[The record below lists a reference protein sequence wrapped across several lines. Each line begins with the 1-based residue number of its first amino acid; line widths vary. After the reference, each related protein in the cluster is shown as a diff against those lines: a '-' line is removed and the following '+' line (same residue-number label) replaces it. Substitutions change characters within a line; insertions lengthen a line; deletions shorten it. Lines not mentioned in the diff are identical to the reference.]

1 MQIESLEKT
10 FLSFLKKYNIKEKD
24 LGEYL
29 TYLSKGKK
37 AVVLERTY
45 FDANVDLP
53 LEKKIYINNDGTIA
67 CPTKEEFDVPYINFN
82 DKDIKSINIIQKKEN
97 DKWKKYIKIKSNS
110 SLYKSN
116 TLILN
121 NEKIDFKK
129 IKKDLCDKGFYD
141 RLESYINNYIKDQKK
156 NFTKEICDLYSI
168 NNILCV
174 IMKNIKFKKED
185 VKIKKDNNKIEF
197 DYYGISGYYLES
209 TKTFK
214 LDNSLTNKLKQ
225 YKDRETVYY
234 RIIDLLKKIKLTNY
248 SISINEN
255 NLNIIFKMNGKE
267 KRIKFEF
274 SKTSYKK
281 LEKEL
286 NEIKNEIDNFFEKN
300 LKNINIDYLNF
311 AFLKYIN
318 ESDFSSK
325 EEIINNFRA
334 EQDKYNIEISYKNF
348 LSILKDKKGLMKKIK
363 KAFDFLVN
371 WNLIDATL
379 QPTMITTTPLG
390 KLFLK
395 QTENV
400 EQSSELK
407 KLMSLAKTII
417 LNPNDEIVQ
426 NEPSKAVQNE
436 PNDDYLVKYLH
447 IFDDYYLP
455 IRYFKEIT
463 NTFSHCNKNQKE
475 RVHFYLE
482 TMLSFETD
490 KINEEIIKKINE
502 SF

>member
-1 MQIESLEKT
+1 MQIESMEKT
-10 FLSFLKKYNIKEKD
+10 FLSFLKKYKIKEKD
-24 LGEYL
+24 LGEYSIKI
-29 TYLSKGKK
+29 SKTKK
-37 AVVLERTY
+37 TIFLERKS
-45 FDANVDLP
+45 FDANADLP
-53 LEKKIYINNDGTIA
+53 LEKQICIENNGTI
-67 CPTKEEFDVPYINFN
+67 TSVVQEEFDVPYINFN
-82 DKDIKSINIIQKKEN
+82 DKDIKSINIIQKREN

-286 NEIKNEIDNFFEKN
+286 NEIKNEIDDFFEKN

-318 ESDFSSK
+318 ESDFLSK
-325 EEIINNFRA
+325 EDIINNFRA

-348 LSILKDKKGLMKKIK
+348 LSILKDKKGLLKKIK
-363 KAFDFLVN
+363 KAFDFLSN
-371 WNLIDATL
+371 WNLIDVTL

-395 QTENV
+395 QTEND
-400 EQSSELK
+400 EQSSNIK
-407 KLMSLAKTII
+407 KLIFLAKTII

-436 PNDDYLVKYLH
+436 PNDDYLVKYLY

-455 IRYFKEIT
+455 IRYFKEII

-490 KINEEIIKKINE
+490 KINEEIIKRINE

>member
-1 MQIESLEKT
+1 MKFDLIGGTMQIESIDKT
-10 FLSFLKKYNIKEKD
+10 FLSFLKKYKIKEKD
-24 LGEYL
+24 LGEY
-29 TYLSKGKK
+29 YIKLSKTKK
-37 AVVLERTY
+37 TIFLERKS
-45 FDANVDLP
+45 FDANADLP
-53 LEKKIYINNDGTIA
+53 LEKQICIENNGTI
-67 CPTKEEFDVPYINFN
+67 TSVVQEEFDIPYINFN
-82 DKDIKSINIIQKKEN
+82 DKDIKSINIIQKREN

-110 SLYKSN
+110 ALYKSN
-116 TLILN
+116 ALILN
-121 NEKIDFKK
+121 NEKIDLKK
-129 IKKDLCDKGFYD
+129 IKKDLCDKSFYD
-141 RLESYINNYIKDQKK
+141 RLESYINNYVKNQNQ
-156 NFTKEICDLYSI
+156 NFTKEIYSLYS
-168 NNILCV
+168 NKNILCV
-174 IMKNIKFKKED
+174 IMENIKFKKED
-185 VKIKKDNNKIEF
+185 VKIKKDKDNNKIEF

-225 YKDRETVYY
+225 YKDREAVYY

-286 NEIKNEIDNFFEKN
+286 NEIKNEIDDFFEKN

-318 ESDFSSK
+318 ESDFLSK
-325 EEIINNFRA
+325 EDIINNFRA

-348 LSILKDKKGLMKKIK
+348 LSILKDKKGLLKKIK

-371 WNLIDATL
+371 WNLIDTTL

-407 KLMSLAKTII
+407 NLMFIAKTII
-417 LNPNDEIVQ
+417 LN
-426 NEPSKAVQNE
+426 

-463 NTFSHCNKNQKE
+463 NTLSHCNKNQKE
-475 RVHFYLE
+475 RVHFYLI
-482 TMLSFETD
+482 TMLSFESD
-490 KINEEIIKKINE
+490 KINEEIIQRING

>member
-1 MQIESLEKT
+1 MQIESIEKA
-10 FLSFLKKYNIKEKD
+10 FLSFLKKYKIKEKD
-24 LGEYL
+24 LGEYSIK
-29 TYLSKGKK
+29 LSKTKK
-37 AVVLERTY
+37 TIFLERKS
-45 FDANVDLP
+45 FDANADLP
-53 LEKKIYINNDGTIA
+53 LEKQICIENNGTI
-67 CPTKEEFDVPYINFN
+67 TSGVKEDFDVPYINFN
-82 DKDIKSINIIQKKEN
+82 DKDIKSINIIQKREN

-110 SLYKSN
+110 ALYKSN

-121 NEKIDFKK
+121 NEKIDLKK
-129 IKKDLCDKGFYD
+129 IKKDLCDKSFYD
-141 RLESYINNYIKDQKK
+141 RLESYINNYVKNQNQ
-156 NFTKEICDLYSI
+156 NFTKEIYSLYS
-168 NNILCV
+168 NKNILCV
-174 IMKNIKFKKED
+174 IMENIKFKKED
-185 VKIKKDNNKIEF
+185 VKIKKDKDNNKIEF

-214 LDNSLTNKLKQ
+214 IDNNLTNKLKQ

-255 NLNIIFKMNGKE
+255 NLNIIFKMDGKE

-286 NEIKNEIDNFFEKN
+286 NEIKNEIDDFFEKN

-318 ESDFSSK
+318 ESDFFSK
-325 EEIINNFRA
+325 DEIINNFRA
-334 EQDKYNIEISYKNF
+334 EQDQYNIEISYKNF

-379 QPTMITTTPLG
+379 QPTMITTTQLG

-395 QTENV
+395 QTEND
-400 EQSSELK
+400 EQSSNIK
-407 KLMSLAKTII
+407 KLMFLAKTII
-417 LNPNDEIVQ
+417 LN
-426 NEPSKAVQNE
+426 

-475 RVHFYLE
+475 KVHLYLE

>member
-1 MQIESLEKT
+1 MKFDLIGGTMQIESIDKT
-10 FLSFLKKYNIKEKD
+10 FLSFLKKYKIKEKD
-24 LGEYL
+24 LGEY
-29 TYLSKGKK
+29 YIKLSKTKK
-37 AVVLERTY
+37 TIFLERKS
-45 FDANVDLP
+45 FDANADLP
-53 LEKKIYINNDGTIA
+53 LEKQICIENNGTI
-67 CPTKEEFDVPYINFN
+67 TSVVQEEFDIPYINFN
-82 DKDIKSINIIQKKEN
+82 DKDIKSINIIQKREN

-110 SLYKSN
+110 ALYKSN

-121 NEKIDFKK
+121 NEKIDLKK
-129 IKKDLCDKGFYD
+129 IKKDLCDKSFYD
-141 RLESYINNYIKDQKK
+141 RLESYINNYVKNQNQ
-156 NFTKEICDLYSI
+156 NFTKEIYSLYS
-168 NNILCV
+168 NKNILCV
-174 IMKNIKFKKED
+174 IMENIKFKKED
-185 VKIKKDNNKIEF
+185 VKIKKDKDNNKIEF

-214 LDNSLTNKLKQ
+214 IDNSLTNKLKQ

-286 NEIKNEIDNFFEKN
+286 NEIKNEIDDFFEKN

-318 ESDFSSK
+318 ESDFLSK
-325 EEIINNFRA
+325 EDIINNFRA

-348 LSILKDKKGLMKKIK
+348 LSILKDKKNLHRKIK
-363 KAFDFLVN
+363 KTFDFLLT
-371 WNLIDATL
+371 WNLIDITL

-395 QTENV
+395 QQQND
-400 EQSSELK
+400 EQSSNVK
-407 KLMSLAKTII
+407 KLMFLAKTII
-417 LNPNDEIVQ
+417 LN
-426 NEPSKAVQNE
+426 

-463 NTFSHCNKNQKE
+463 NTLAHCNKNQKE
-475 RVHFYLE
+475 RV
-482 TMLSFETD
+482 
-490 KINEEIIKKINE
+490 KQ
-502 SF
+502 

>member
-1 MQIESLEKT
+1 MQIESIEKT
-10 FLSFLKKYNIKEKD
+10 FLSFLKKYKIKEKD
-24 LGEYL
+24 LGEYSIK
-29 TYLSKGKK
+29 LSKTKK
-37 AVVLERTY
+37 TIFLERKS
-45 FDANVDLP
+45 FDANADLP
-53 LEKKIYINNDGTIA
+53 LEKQICIENNGTI
-67 CPTKEEFDVPYINFN
+67 TSVVQEEFDIPYINFN
-82 DKDIKSINIIQKKEN
+82 DKDIKSINVIQKREN

-121 NEKIDFKK
+121 DEKIDFKK

-141 RLESYINNYIKDQKK
+141 RLEAYINNYIKNQNT
-156 NFTKEICDLYSI
+156 NFTKEIYNLYS
-168 NNILCV
+168 NKNILCL
-174 IMKNIKFKKED
+174 IMENIKFKKED
-185 VKIKKDNNKIEF
+185 VKIKKDKDNNKIEF

-214 LDNSLTNKLKQ
+214 IDNNLTNKLKQ

-255 NLNIIFKMNGKE
+255 NLNIIFKMDGKE

-286 NEIKNEIDNFFEKN
+286 NEIKNEIDDFFEKN

-318 ESDFSSK
+318 ESDFLSK
-325 EEIINNFRA
+325 EDIINNFRA

-390 KLFLK
+390 KLLLK
-395 QTENV
+395 QQQND
-400 EQSSELK
+400 EQGFNLK
-407 KLMSLAKTII
+407 NLMFIAKTII
-417 LNPNDEIVQ
+417 LN
-426 NEPSKAVQNE
+426 

-463 NTFSHCNKNQKE
+463 NTLSHCNKNQKE

>member
-1 MQIESLEKT
+1 MKFDLIGGTMQIESIDKT
-10 FLSFLKKYNIKEKD
+10 FLSFLKKYKIKEKD
-24 LGEYL
+24 LGEY
-29 TYLSKGKK
+29 YIKLSKTKK
-37 AVVLERTY
+37 TIFLERKS
-45 FDANVDLP
+45 FDANADLP
-53 LEKKIYINNDGTIA
+53 LEKQICIENNGTI
-67 CPTKEEFDVPYINFN
+67 TSVVQEEFDIPYINFN
-82 DKDIKSINIIQKKEN
+82 DKDIKSINIIQKREN

-110 SLYKSN
+110 ALYKSN

-121 NEKIDFKK
+121 NEKIDLKK
-129 IKKDLCDKGFYD
+129 IKKDLCDKSFYD
-141 RLESYINNYIKDQKK
+141 RLESYINNYVKNQNQ
-156 NFTKEICDLYSI
+156 NFTKEIYSLYS
-168 NNILCV
+168 NKNILCV
-174 IMKNIKFKKED
+174 IMENIKFKKED
-185 VKIKKDNNKIEF
+185 VKIKKDKDNNKIEF

-214 LDNSLTNKLKQ
+214 IDNNLTNKLKQ

-255 NLNIIFKMNGKE
+255 NLNIIFKMDGKE

-286 NEIKNEIDNFFEKN
+286 NEIKNEIDDFFEKN

-318 ESDFSSK
+318 ESDFLSK
-325 EEIINNFRA
+325 EDIINNFRA

-379 QPTMITTTPLG
+379 QPTMIITTPLG

-395 QTENV
+395 QQQND
-400 EQSSELK
+400 EQGFNLK
-407 KLMSLAKTII
+407 NLMFIAKTII
-417 LNPNDEIVQ
+417 LN
-426 NEPSKAVQNE
+426 

-463 NTFSHCNKNQKE
+463 NTLLHCNKNQKE

>member
-1 MQIESLEKT
+1 MKFDLIGGTVQIESIDKT
-10 FLSFLKKYNIKEKD
+10 FLSFLKKYKIKEKD
-24 LGEYL
+24 LGEY
-29 TYLSKGKK
+29 YIKLSKTKK
-37 AVVLERTY
+37 TIFLERKS
-45 FDANVDLP
+45 FDANADLP
-53 LEKKIYINNDGTIA
+53 LEKQICIENNGTI
-67 CPTKEEFDVPYINFN
+67 TSVVQEEFDIPYINFN
-82 DKDIKSINIIQKKEN
+82 DKDIKSINIIQKREN

-110 SLYKSN
+110 ALYKSN

-121 NEKIDFKK
+121 NEKIDLKK
-129 IKKDLCDKGFYD
+129 IKKDLCDKSFYD
-141 RLESYINNYIKDQKK
+141 RLESYINNYVKNQNQ
-156 NFTKEICDLYSI
+156 NFTKEIYSLYS
-168 NNILCV
+168 NKNILCV
-174 IMKNIKFKKED
+174 IMENIKFKKED
-185 VKIKKDNNKIEF
+185 VKIKKDKDNNKIEF

-214 LDNSLTNKLKQ
+214 IDNNLTNKLKQ

-255 NLNIIFKMNGKE
+255 NLNIIFKMDGKE

-286 NEIKNEIDNFFEKN
+286 NEIKNEIDDFFEKN

-318 ESDFSSK
+318 ESDFLSK
-325 EEIINNFRA
+325 EDIINNFRA

-395 QTENV
+395 QQQND
-400 EQSSELK
+400 EQGFNLK
-407 KLMSLAKTII
+407 NLMFIAKTII
-417 LNPNDEIVQ
+417 LN
-426 NEPSKAVQNE
+426 

-463 NTFSHCNKNQKE
+463 NTLLHCNKNQKE

-490 KINEEIIKKINE
+490 KINEEIIKRINE

>member
-1 MQIESLEKT
+1 MQIESIDKT
-10 FLSFLKKYNIKEKD
+10 FLSFLKIYNLKEKD
-24 LGEYL
+24 LGEYSIS
-29 TYLSKGKK
+29 LSKTKK
-37 AVVLERTY
+37 VVLLERKS
-45 FDANVDLP
+45 FVANVNLP
-53 LEKKIYINNDGTIA
+53 LEKKICIDNDGVMT
-67 CPTKEEFDVPYINFN
+67 CPVKEEFNIPYVNFKDN
-82 DKDIKSINIIQKKEN
+82 DIKNISIIQKKEN
-97 DKWKKYIKIKSNS
+97 NKWKKYIKTESIL
-110 SLYKSN
+110 SLYRYN
-116 TLILN
+116 TLPLN
-121 NEKIDFKK
+121 EETINLKEIKENLIDKY
-129 IKKDLCDKGFYD
+129 FYD
-141 RLESYINNYIKDQKK
+141 RLESYIKNYIKNKK
-156 NFTKEICDLYSI
+156 NYFTKKICDLYTTK
-168 NNILCV
+168 NILYV
-174 IMKNIKFKKED
+174 ISNDIKFKKED
-185 VKIKKDNNKIEF
+185 VKVKKDKNNNKIEF
-197 DYYGISGYYLES
+197 DYYGVSGYYLTN

-214 LDNSLTNKLKQ
+214 IDDSLADKIKR

-248 SISINEN
+248 SILINEN
-255 NLNIIFKMNGKE
+255 NLNIIFKMDGKE

-286 NEIKNEIDNFFEKN
+286 NEINNEIDDFFEKN

-318 ESDFSSK
+318 ESDFLSK
-325 EEIINNFRA
+325 EDIINNFRA

-371 WNLIDATL
+371 WNLIDTTL
-379 QPTMITTTPLG
+379 QPTMINTTPLG

-400 EQSSELK
+400 EQSFNLK
-407 KLMSLAKTII
+407 NLMFIAKTII
-417 LNPNDEIVQ
+417 LN
-426 NEPSKAVQNE
+426 

-463 NTFSHCNKNQKE
+463 NTLSHCNKNQKE

-490 KINEEIIKKINE
+490 KINEEIIKRINE

>member
-1 MQIESLEKT
+1 MQIESMEKT
-10 FLSFLKKYNIKEKD
+10 FLSFLKKYKIKEKD
-24 LGEYL
+24 LGEYSIK
-29 TYLSKGKK
+29 LSKTKK
-37 AVVLERTY
+37 TIFLERKS
-45 FDANVDLP
+45 FDANADLP
-53 LEKKIYINNDGTIA
+53 LEKQICIENNGTI
-67 CPTKEEFDVPYINFN
+67 TSVVQEEFDIPYINFN
-82 DKDIKSINIIQKKEN
+82 DKDIKSINIIQKREN

-116 TLILN
+116 ILILN
-121 NEKIDFKK
+121 NEKIDLKK
-129 IKKDLCDKGFYD
+129 IKKDLCDKSFYD

-174 IMKNIKFKKED
+174 IIKNIKFKKED
-185 VKIKKDNNKIEF
+185 VKIKKDKDNNKIEF

-214 LDNSLTNKLKQ
+214 IDNSLTNKLKQ
-225 YKDRETVYY
+225 YKDREAVYY
-234 RIIDLLKKIKLTNY
+234 RIINLLKKIKLTNY
-248 SISINEN
+248 SILINEN
-255 NLNIIFKMNGKE
+255 NLNIIFKMDGKE

-286 NEIKNEIDNFFEKN
+286 NEIKNEIDDFFEKN

-318 ESDFSSK
+318 ESDFFSK
-325 EEIINNFRA
+325 DEIINDFRA

-395 QTENV
+395 QTEND
-400 EQSSELK
+400 EQSSNIK
-407 KLMSLAKTII
+407 KLMFLAKTII
-417 LNPNDEIVQ
+417 LN
-426 NEPSKAVQNE
+426 

-475 RVHFYLE
+475 KVHLYLE

-490 KINEEIIKKINE
+490 KINEEIIKRINE

>member
-1 MQIESLEKT
+1 
-10 FLSFLKKYNIKEKD
+10 
-24 LGEYL
+24 
-29 TYLSKGKK
+29 
-37 AVVLERTY
+37 
-45 FDANVDLP
+45 
-53 LEKKIYINNDGTIA
+53 
-67 CPTKEEFDVPYINFN
+67 
-82 DKDIKSINIIQKKEN
+82 
-97 DKWKKYIKIKSNS
+97 
-110 SLYKSN
+110 
-116 TLILN
+116 
-121 NEKIDFKK
+121 
-129 IKKDLCDKGFYD
+129 
-141 RLESYINNYIKDQKK
+141 
-156 NFTKEICDLYSI
+156 
-168 NNILCV
+168 
-174 IMKNIKFKKED
+174 
-185 VKIKKDNNKIEF
+185 
-197 DYYGISGYYLES
+197 
-209 TKTFK
+209 
-214 LDNSLTNKLKQ
+214 
-225 YKDRETVYY
+225 
-234 RIIDLLKKIKLTNY
+234 
-248 SISINEN
+248 
-255 NLNIIFKMNGKE
+255 MNGKE

-286 NEIKNEIDNFFEKN
+286 NEIKNEIDDFFEKN

-318 ESDFSSK
+318 ESDLFSK
-325 EEIINNFRA
+325 EDIINNFRA

-348 LSILKDKKGLMKKIK
+348 LSILKDKKGLLKKIK

-379 QPTMITTTPLG
+379 QPTVITTTPLG

-395 QTENV
+395 QQQND
-400 EQSSELK
+400 EQGFNLK
-407 KLMSLAKTII
+407 NLMFIAKTII
-417 LNPNDEIVQ
+417 LN
-426 NEPSKAVQNE
+426 

-463 NTFSHCNKNQKE
+463 NTLSHCNKNQKE

>member
-10 FLSFLKKYNIKEKD
+10 FLSFLKKYKIKEKD
-24 LGEYL
+24 LGEYSIK
-29 TYLSKGKK
+29 LSKTKK
-37 AVVLERTY
+37 TIFLERKS
-45 FDANVDLP
+45 FDANADLP
-53 LEKKIYINNDGTIA
+53 LEKQICIENNGTI
-67 CPTKEEFDVPYINFN
+67 TSVVQEEFDIPYINFN
-82 DKDIKSINIIQKKEN
+82 DKDIKSINIIQKREN

-116 TLILN
+116 ILILN
-121 NEKIDFKK
+121 NEKIDLKK
-129 IKKDLCDKGFYD
+129 IKKDLCDKSFYD

-174 IMKNIKFKKED
+174 IIKNIKFKKED
-185 VKIKKDNNKIEF
+185 VKIKKDKDNNKIEF

-214 LDNSLTNKLKQ
+214 IDNSLTNKLKQ
-225 YKDRETVYY
+225 YKDREAVYY

-248 SISINEN
+248 SILINEN
-255 NLNIIFKMNGKE
+255 NLNIIFKMDGKE

-286 NEIKNEIDNFFEKN
+286 NEIKNEIDDFFEKN

-311 AFLKYIN
+311 VFLKYIN
-318 ESDFSSK
+318 ESDFFSK
-325 EEIINNFRA
+325 DEIINNFRA

-395 QTENV
+395 QTEND
-400 EQSSELK
+400 EQSSNIK
-407 KLMSLAKTII
+407 KLMFLAKTII
-417 LNPNDEIVQ
+417 LN
-426 NEPSKAVQNE
+426 

-475 RVHFYLE
+475 KVHLYLE

-490 KINEEIIKKINE
+490 KINEEIIKRINE

>member
-1 MQIESLEKT
+1 MQIESMEKT
-10 FLSFLKKYNIKEKD
+10 FLSFLKKYKIKEKD
-24 LGEYL
+24 LGEYSIKI
-29 TYLSKGKK
+29 SKTKK
-37 AVVLERTY
+37 TIFLERKS
-45 FDANVDLP
+45 FDANADLP
-53 LEKKIYINNDGTIA
+53 LEKQICIENNGTI
-67 CPTKEEFDVPYINFN
+67 TSVVQEEFDIPYINFN
-82 DKDIKSINIIQKKEN
+82 DKDIKSINIIQKREN

-121 NEKIDFKK
+121 NEKIDLKK
-129 IKKDLCDKGFYD
+129 IKKDLCDKSFYD
-141 RLESYINNYIKDQKK
+141 RLEAYINNYIKDQKK

-185 VKIKKDNNKIEF
+185 VKIKKDKDNNKIEF

-286 NEIKNEIDNFFEKN
+286 NEIKNEIDDFFEKN

-318 ESDFSSK
+318 ESDFLSK
-325 EEIINNFRA
+325 EDIINNFRA

-379 QPTMITTTPLG
+379 QPTVITTTPLG

-395 QTENV
+395 QQQND
-400 EQSSELK
+400 EQGFNLK
-407 KLMSLAKTII
+407 NLMFIAKTII
-417 LNPNDEIVQ
+417 LN
-426 NEPSKAVQNE
+426 

-463 NTFSHCNKNQKE
+463 NTLSHCNKNQKE

-482 TMLSFETD
+482 TILSFETD

>member
-1 MQIESLEKT
+1 MQIESMEKT
-10 FLSFLKKYNIKEKD
+10 FLSFLKKYKIKEKD
-24 LGEYL
+24 LGEYSIKI
-29 TYLSKGKK
+29 SKTKK
-37 AVVLERTY
+37 TIFLERKS
-45 FDANVDLP
+45 FDANADLP
-53 LEKKIYINNDGTIA
+53 LEKQICIENNGTI
-67 CPTKEEFDVPYINFN
+67 TSVVQEEFDIPYINFN
-82 DKDIKSINIIQKKEN
+82 DKNIKSINIIQKREN

-121 NEKIDFKK
+121 NEKIDLKK
-129 IKKDLCDKGFYD
+129 IKKDLCDKSFYD

-174 IMKNIKFKKED
+174 IIKNIKFKKED
-185 VKIKKDNNKIEF
+185 VKIKKDKDNNKIEF

-286 NEIKNEIDNFFEKN
+286 NEIKNEIDDFFEKN

-325 EEIINNFRA
+325 EEIINNFKA

-348 LSILKDKKGLMKKIK
+348 LSILKDKKGLLKKIK

-379 QPTMITTTPLG
+379 QPTMITITPLG

-395 QTENV
+395 QTEND
-400 EQSSELK
+400 EQGFNLK
-407 KLMSLAKTII
+407 NLMFIAKTII
-417 LNPNDEIVQ
+417 LN
-426 NEPSKAVQNE
+426 

-475 RVHFYLE
+475 RIHFYLE

>member
-10 FLSFLKKYNIKEKD
+10 FLSFLKIYNLKEKD
-24 LGEYL
+24 LGEYSIS
-29 TYLSKGKK
+29 LSKTKK
-37 AVVLERTY
+37 VVLLERKS
-45 FDANVDLP
+45 FVANVNLP
-53 LEKKIYINNDGTIA
+53 LENKICIDNDGVMT
-67 CPTKEEFDVPYINFN
+67 CPVKEEFNIPYVNFKDN
-82 DKDIKSINIIQKKEN
+82 DIKNISIIQKKEN
-97 DKWKKYIKIKSNS
+97 NKWKKYIKTESIL
-110 SLYKSN
+110 SLYRYN
-116 TLILN
+116 TLPLDKETINLKEIKEN
-121 NEKIDFKK
+121 LIDKY
-129 IKKDLCDKGFYD
+129 FYD
-141 RLESYINNYIKDQKK
+141 RLESYIKNYIKNKK
-156 NFTKEICDLYSI
+156 NYFTKKICDLYT
-168 NNILCV
+168 NKNILYV
-174 IMKNIKFKKED
+174 ISNDIKFKKED
-185 VKIKKDNNKIEF
+185 VKVKKDKNNNKIEF
-197 DYYGISGYYLES
+197 DYYGVSGYYLTN

-214 LDNSLTNKLKQ
+214 IDDSLADKIKR
-225 YKDRETVYY
+225 YKERETVYY

-255 NLNIIFKMNGKE
+255 NLNIIFKVNGKE

-318 ESDFSSK
+318 ESDLFSK
-325 EEIINNFRA
+325 EDIINNFRT

-348 LSILKDKKGLMKKIK
+348 LSILKDKKGLLKKIK

-379 QPTMITTTPLG
+379 QPTVITTTPLG

-407 KLMSLAKTII
+407 NLMFIAKTII
-417 LNPNDEIVQ
+417 LNPNDEI
-426 NEPSKAVQNE
+426 VQNE

-463 NTFSHCNKNQKE
+463 NTLSHCNKNQKE

>member
-1 MQIESLEKT
+1 MQIESIEKT
-10 FLSFLKKYNIKEKD
+10 FLSFLKKYKIKEKD
-24 LGEYL
+24 LGEYSIK
-29 TYLSKGKK
+29 LSKTKK
-37 AVVLERTY
+37 TIFLERKS
-45 FDANVDLP
+45 FDANADLP
-53 LEKKIYINNDGTIA
+53 LEKQICIENNGTI
-67 CPTKEEFDVPYINFN
+67 TSVVQEEFDIPYINFN
-82 DKDIKSINIIQKKEN
+82 DKDIKSINVIQKREN

-121 NEKIDFKK
+121 SEKIDLKK
-129 IKKDLCDKGFYD
+129 IKKDLCDKSFYD
-141 RLESYINNYIKDQKK
+141 RLEAYINNYIKDQKK

-185 VKIKKDNNKIEF
+185 VKIKKDKDNNKIEF

-214 LDNSLTNKLKQ
+214 IDNSLTNKLKQ

-248 SISINEN
+248 SIAINEN

-286 NEIKNEIDNFFEKN
+286 NEIKNEIDDFFEKK

-318 ESDFSSK
+318 ESDFPSK
-325 EEIINNFRA
+325 EDIINNFRA

-348 LSILKDKKGLMKKIK
+348 LSILKDKKGLLKKIK

-379 QPTMITTTPLG
+379 QPTMIITTPLG

-395 QTENV
+395 QQQND
-400 EQSSELK
+400 EQGFNLK
-407 KLMSLAKTII
+407 NLMFIAKTII
-417 LNPNDEIVQ
+417 LN
-426 NEPSKAVQNE
+426 

-463 NTFSHCNKNQKE
+463 NTLSHCNKNQKE

>member
-1 MQIESLEKT
+1 MQIESIEKA
-10 FLSFLKKYNIKEKD
+10 FLSFLKKYKIKEKD
-24 LGEYL
+24 LGEYSIK
-29 TYLSKGKK
+29 LSKTKK
-37 AVVLERTY
+37 TIFLERKS
-45 FDANVDLP
+45 FDANADLP
-53 LEKKIYINNDGTIA
+53 LEKQICIENNGTI
-67 CPTKEEFDVPYINFN
+67 TSVVQEEFDIPYINFN
-82 DKDIKSINIIQKKEN
+82 DKDIKSINIIQKREN

-116 TLILN
+116 ILILN
-121 NEKIDFKK
+121 NEKIDLKK
-129 IKKDLCDKGFYD
+129 IKKDLCDKSFYD

-174 IMKNIKFKKED
+174 IIKNIKFKKED
-185 VKIKKDNNKIEF
+185 VKIKKDKDNNKIEF

-214 LDNSLTNKLKQ
+214 IDNSLTNKLKQ
-225 YKDRETVYY
+225 YKDREAVYY

-248 SISINEN
+248 SILINEN
-255 NLNIIFKMNGKE
+255 NLNIIFKMDGKE

-286 NEIKNEIDNFFEKN
+286 NEIKNEIDDFFEKN

-318 ESDFSSK
+318 ESDFFSK
-325 EEIINNFRA
+325 DEIINNFRA

-395 QTENV
+395 QTEND
-400 EQSSELK
+400 EQSSNIK
-407 KLMSLAKTII
+407 KLMFLAKTII
-417 LNPNDEIVQ
+417 LN
-426 NEPSKAVQNE
+426 

-475 RVHFYLE
+475 KVHLYLE

-490 KINEEIIKKINE
+490 KINEEIIKRINE

>member
-1 MQIESLEKT
+1 MQIESIEKT
-10 FLSFLKKYNIKEKD
+10 FLSFLKKYKIKEKD
-24 LGEYL
+24 LGEYSIK
-29 TYLSKGKK
+29 LSKTKK
-37 AVVLERTY
+37 TIFLERKS
-45 FDANVDLP
+45 FDANADLP
-53 LEKKIYINNDGTIA
+53 LEKQICIENNGTI
-67 CPTKEEFDVPYINFN
+67 TSVVQEEFDIPYINFN
-82 DKDIKSINIIQKKEN
+82 DKDIKSINVIQKREN

-121 NEKIDFKK
+121 DEKIDFKK

-141 RLESYINNYIKDQKK
+141 RLESYINNYIKNQNK
-156 NFTKEICDLYSI
+156 NFTKEIYSLYS
-168 NNILCV
+168 NKNILCV
-174 IMKNIKFKKED
+174 IMENIKFKKED
-185 VKIKKDNNKIEF
+185 VKIKKDKDNNKIEF

-214 LDNSLTNKLKQ
+214 IDNSLTNKLKQ

-255 NLNIIFKMNGKE
+255 NLNIIFKMDGKE

-286 NEIKNEIDNFFEKN
+286 NEIKNEIDDFFEKN

-318 ESDFSSK
+318 ESDFLSK
-325 EEIINNFRA
+325 EDIINNFRA

-348 LSILKDKKGLMKKIK
+348 LSILKDKKGLLKKIK
-363 KAFDFLVN
+363 KAFDFLSN
-371 WNLIDATL
+371 WNLIDVTL

-395 QTENV
+395 QQQND
-400 EQSSELK
+400 EQSFNLK
-407 KLMSLAKTII
+407 NLMFIAKTII
-417 LNPNDEIVQ
+417 LN
-426 NEPSKAVQNE
+426 

-463 NTFSHCNKNQKE
+463 NTLAHCNKNQKE

>member
-1 MQIESLEKT
+1 MQIESMEKT
-10 FLSFLKKYNIKEKD
+10 FLSFLKKYKIKEKD
-24 LGEYL
+24 LGEYSIKI
-29 TYLSKGKK
+29 SKTKK
-37 AVVLERTY
+37 TIFLERKS
-45 FDANVDLP
+45 FDANADLP
-53 LEKKIYINNDGTIA
+53 LEKQICIENNGTI
-67 CPTKEEFDVPYINFN
+67 TSVVQEEFDIPYINFY
-82 DKDIKSINIIQKKEN
+82 DKNIKNINVIQKREN

-121 NEKIDFKK
+121 SEKIDLKK
-129 IKKDLCDKGFYD
+129 IKKDLCDKSFYD
-141 RLESYINNYIKDQKK
+141 RLEAYINNYIKDQKK

-185 VKIKKDNNKIEF
+185 VKIKKDKDNNKIEF

-286 NEIKNEIDNFFEKN
+286 NEIKNEIDDFFEKN

-318 ESDFSSK
+318 ESDFFSK
-325 EEIINNFRA
+325 EDIINNFRA

-348 LSILKDKKGLMKKIK
+348 LSILKDKKGLLKKIK
-363 KAFDFLVN
+363 KAFDFLIN

-395 QTENV
+395 QTEND
-400 EQSSELK
+400 EQSSNIK
-407 KLMSLAKTII
+407 KLMFLAKTII
-417 LNPNDEIVQ
+417 LN
-426 NEPSKAVQNE
+426 

-447 IFDDYYLP
+447 IFDDHYLP

-475 RVHFYLE
+475 MIHFYLE
-482 TMLSFETD
+482 TMLSFKSD
-490 KINEEIIKKINE
+490 KINEEIIKRINE

>member
-1 MQIESLEKT
+1 MQIESMEKT
-10 FLSFLKKYNIKEKD
+10 FLSFLKKYKIKEKD
-24 LGEYL
+24 LGEYSIKI
-29 TYLSKGKK
+29 SKTKK
-37 AVVLERTY
+37 TIFLERKS
-45 FDANVDLP
+45 FDANADLP
-53 LEKKIYINNDGTIA
+53 LEKQICIENNGTI
-67 CPTKEEFDVPYINFN
+67 TSVVQEEFDIPYTNFN
-82 DKDIKSINIIQKKEN
+82 DKDIKSINIIQKREN

-116 TLILN
+116 ILILN
-121 NEKIDFKK
+121 NEKIDLKK
-129 IKKDLCDKGFYD
+129 IKKDLCDKSFYD

-174 IMKNIKFKKED
+174 IIKNIKFKKED
-185 VKIKKDNNKIEF
+185 VKIKKDKDNNKIEF

-248 SISINEN
+248 SILINEN
-255 NLNIIFKMNGKE
+255 NLNIIFKMDGKE

-286 NEIKNEIDNFFEKN
+286 NEIKNEIDDFFEKN

-318 ESDFSSK
+318 ESDFLSK
-325 EEIINNFRA
+325 EDIINNFRA

-371 WNLIDATL
+371 WNLIDVTL

-395 QTENV
+395 QQQND
-400 EQSSELK
+400 EQGFNLK
-407 KLMSLAKTII
+407 NLMFIAKTII
-417 LNPNDEIVQ
+417 LN
-426 NEPSKAVQNE
+426 

-463 NTFSHCNKNQKE
+463 NTLSHCNKNQKE

>member
-1 MQIESLEKT
+1 MQIESMEKT
-10 FLSFLKKYNIKEKD
+10 FLSFLKKYKIKEKD
-24 LGEYL
+24 LGEYSIK
-29 TYLSKGKK
+29 LSKTKK
-37 AVVLERTY
+37 TIFLERKS
-45 FDANVDLP
+45 FDANADLP
-53 LEKKIYINNDGTIA
+53 LEKQICIENNGTI
-67 CPTKEEFDVPYINFN
+67 TSVVQEEFDIPYINFY
-82 DKDIKSINIIQKKEN
+82 DKDIKSINVIQKREN

-121 NEKIDFKK
+121 SEKIDLKK

-286 NEIKNEIDNFFEKN
+286 NKIKDEIDDFFEKN

-318 ESDFSSK
+318 ESDFFSK
-325 EEIINNFRA
+325 EDIINNFRA

-348 LSILKDKKGLMKKIK
+348 LSILKDKKGLLKKIK

-395 QTENV
+395 QQQNV
-400 EQSSELK
+400 EQSSNFK
-407 KLMSLAKTII
+407 NLMFIAKTII
-417 LNPNDEIVQ
+417 LNPNDEI
-426 NEPSKAVQNE
+426 VQNE

-463 NTFSHCNKNQKE
+463 NTLSHCNKNQKE
-475 RVHFYLE
+475 RVHFYLI
-482 TMLSFETD
+482 TMLSFESD
-490 KINEEIIKKINE
+490 KINEEIIQRING

>member
-1 MQIESLEKT
+1 MQIESIEKT
-10 FLSFLKKYNIKEKD
+10 FLSFLKKYKIKEKD
-24 LGEYL
+24 LGEYSIK
-29 TYLSKGKK
+29 LSKTKK
-37 AVVLERTY
+37 TIFLERKS
-45 FDANVDLP
+45 FDANADLP
-53 LEKKIYINNDGTIA
+53 LEKQICIENNGTI
-67 CPTKEEFDVPYINFN
+67 TSVVQEEFDIPYINFN
-82 DKDIKSINIIQKKEN
+82 DKDIKSINIIQKREN

-121 NEKIDFKK
+121 NEKIDLKK
-129 IKKDLCDKGFYD
+129 IKKDLCDKSFYD
-141 RLESYINNYIKDQKK
+141 RLEAYINNYIKDQKK

-185 VKIKKDNNKIEF
+185 VKIKKDKDNNKIEF

-214 LDNSLTNKLKQ
+214 IDNSLTNKLKQ

-255 NLNIIFKMNGKE
+255 NLNIIFKMDGKE

-318 ESDFSSK
+318 ESDFLSK
-325 EEIINNFRA
+325 EDIINNFRA

-348 LSILKDKKGLMKKIK
+348 LSILKDKKGLLKKIK
-363 KAFDFLVN
+363 KAFDFLSN
-371 WNLIDATL
+371 WNLIDVTL

-395 QTENV
+395 QQQND
-400 EQSSELK
+400 EQGFNLK
-407 KLMSLAKTII
+407 NLMFLAKTII
-417 LNPNDEIVQ
+417 LN
-426 NEPSKAVQNE
+426 

>member
-1 MQIESLEKT
+1 MQIESMEKT
-10 FLSFLKKYNIKEKD
+10 FLSFLKKYKIKEKD
-24 LGEYL
+24 LGEYSIKI
-29 TYLSKGKK
+29 SKTKK
-37 AVVLERTY
+37 TIFLERKS
-45 FDANVDLP
+45 FDANADLP
-53 LEKKIYINNDGTIA
+53 LEKQICIENNGTI
-67 CPTKEEFDVPYINFN
+67 TSVVQEEFDVPYINFN

-116 TLILN
+116 TLILD

-129 IKKDLCDKGFYD
+129 IKKDLCDKSFYD
-141 RLESYINNYIKDQKK
+141 RLEAYINNYIKDQKK

-185 VKIKKDNNKIEF
+185 VKIKKDKDNNKIEF

-234 RIIDLLKKIKLTNY
+234 RIIDILKKLKLTNY

-286 NEIKNEIDNFFEKN
+286 NEIKNEIDDFFEKN

-318 ESDFSSK
+318 ESDFLSK
-325 EEIINNFRA
+325 EDIINNFRA

-371 WNLIDATL
+371 WNLIDTTL

-395 QTENV
+395 QTDND

-407 KLMSLAKTII
+407 KLMFLAKTII
-417 LNPNDEIVQ
+417 LNPNDEI
-426 NEPSKAVQNE
+426 VQNE

-463 NTFSHCNKNQKE
+463 NTLLHCNKNQKE

-482 TMLSFETD
+482 TMLSFETG
-490 KINEEIIKKINE
+490 KINEEIIQRING

>member
-1 MQIESLEKT
+1 MQIESMEKT
-10 FLSFLKKYNIKEKD
+10 FLSFLKKYKIKEKD
-24 LGEYL
+24 LGEYSIKI
-29 TYLSKGKK
+29 SKTKK
-37 AVVLERTY
+37 TIFLERKS
-45 FDANVDLP
+45 FDANADLP
-53 LEKKIYINNDGTIA
+53 LEKQICIENNGTI
-67 CPTKEEFDVPYINFN
+67 TSVVQEEFDIPYINFN
-82 DKDIKSINIIQKKEN
+82 DKDIKSINVIQKREN

-121 NEKIDFKK
+121 SEKIDLKK
-129 IKKDLCDKGFYD
+129 IKKDLCDKSFYD
-141 RLESYINNYIKDQKK
+141 RLESYINNYVKNQNQ
-156 NFTKEICDLYSI
+156 NFTKEIYSLYS
-168 NNILCV
+168 NKNILCV
-174 IMKNIKFKKED
+174 IMENIKFKKED
-185 VKIKKDNNKIEF
+185 VKIKKDKDNNKIEF

-214 LDNSLTNKLKQ
+214 IDNSLTNKLKQ

-234 RIIDLLKKIKLTNY
+234 RIINLLKKIKLTNY

-286 NEIKNEIDNFFEKN
+286 NEIKNEIDDFFEKN

-318 ESDFSSK
+318 ESDFLSK
-325 EEIINNFRA
+325 EEITNNFRA

-348 LSILKDKKGLMKKIK
+348 LSILKDKKGLLKKIK

-379 QPTMITTTPLG
+379 QPTMINTTPLG

-395 QTENV
+395 QQQND
-400 EQSSELK
+400 EQGFNLK
-407 KLMSLAKTII
+407 NLMFIAKTII
-417 LNPNDEIVQ
+417 LN
-426 NEPSKAVQNE
+426 

-463 NTFSHCNKNQKE
+463 NTLSHCNKNQKE

>member
-1 MQIESLEKT
+1 ME
-10 FLSFLKKYNIKEKD
+10 
-24 LGEYL
+24 
-29 TYLSKGKK
+29 
-37 AVVLERTY
+37 
-45 FDANVDLP
+45 
-53 LEKKIYINNDGTIA
+53 
-67 CPTKEEFDVPYINFN
+67 
-82 DKDIKSINIIQKKEN
+82 
-97 DKWKKYIKIKSNS
+97 
-110 SLYKSN
+110 
-116 TLILN
+116 
-121 NEKIDFKK
+121 
-129 IKKDLCDKGFYD
+129 
-141 RLESYINNYIKDQKK
+141 
-156 NFTKEICDLYSI
+156 
-168 NNILCV
+168 
-174 IMKNIKFKKED
+174 NIKFKKED
-185 VKIKKDNNKIEF
+185 VKIKKDKDNNKIEF

-214 LDNSLTNKLKQ
+214 IDNSLTNKLKQ

-267 KRIKFEF
+267 KNIKFEF

-286 NEIKNEIDNFFEKN
+286 NKIKDEIDDFFEKN

-318 ESDFSSK
+318 ESDFFSK
-325 EEIINNFRA
+325 EDIINNFRA
-334 EQDKYNIEISYKNF
+334 EQDKYNTEISYKNF
-348 LSILKDKKGLMKKIK
+348 LSILKDKKGLLKKIK

-390 KLFLK
+390 KLLLK
-395 QTENV
+395 QQQND
-400 EQSSELK
+400 EQGFNLK
-407 KLMSLAKTII
+407 NLMFIAKTII
-417 LNPNDEIVQ
+417 LN
-426 NEPSKAVQNE
+426 

-463 NTFSHCNKNQKE
+463 NTLAHCNKNQKE

>member
-1 MQIESLEKT
+1 MQIESIDKT
-10 FLSFLKKYNIKEKD
+10 FLSFLKKYKIKEKD
-24 LGEYL
+24 LGEY
-29 TYLSKGKK
+29 YIKLSKTKK
-37 AVVLERTY
+37 TIFLERKS
-45 FDANVDLP
+45 FDANADLP
-53 LEKKIYINNDGTIA
+53 LEKQICIENNGTI
-67 CPTKEEFDVPYINFN
+67 TSVVQEEFDIPYINFN
-82 DKDIKSINIIQKKEN
+82 DKDIKSINIIQKREN

-110 SLYKSN
+110 ALYKSN

-121 NEKIDFKK
+121 NEKIDLKK
-129 IKKDLCDKGFYD
+129 IKKDLCDKSFYD
-141 RLESYINNYIKDQKK
+141 RLESYINNYVKNQNQ
-156 NFTKEICDLYSI
+156 NFTKEIYSLYS
-168 NNILCV
+168 NKNILCV
-174 IMKNIKFKKED
+174 IMENIKFKKED
-185 VKIKKDNNKIEF
+185 VKIKKDKDNNKIEF

-214 LDNSLTNKLKQ
+214 IDNNLTNKLKQ

-255 NLNIIFKMNGKE
+255 NLNIIFKMDGKE

-286 NEIKNEIDNFFEKN
+286 NEIKNEIDDFFEKN

-318 ESDFSSK
+318 ESDFLSK
-325 EEIINNFRA
+325 EDIINNFRA

-395 QTENV
+395 QQQND
-400 EQSSELK
+400 EQGFNLK
-407 KLMSLAKTII
+407 NLMFIAKTII
-417 LNPNDEIVQ
+417 LN
-426 NEPSKAVQNE
+426 

-463 NTFSHCNKNQKE
+463 NTLLHCNKNQKE

-490 KINEEIIKKINE
+490 KINEEIIKRINE

>member
-1 MQIESLEKT
+1 MQIESIEKT
-10 FLSFLKKYNIKEKD
+10 FLSFLKKYKIKEKD
-24 LGEYL
+24 LGEYSIK
-29 TYLSKGKK
+29 LSKTKK
-37 AVVLERTY
+37 TIFLERKS
-45 FDANVDLP
+45 FDANADLP
-53 LEKKIYINNDGTIA
+53 LEKQICIENNGTI
-67 CPTKEEFDVPYINFN
+67 TSVVQEEFDIPYINFN
-82 DKDIKSINIIQKKEN
+82 DKDIKSINVIQKREN

-121 NEKIDFKK
+121 NEQIDFKK

-214 LDNSLTNKLKQ
+214 LDNSLTNKLKR

-248 SISINEN
+248 SILINEN
-255 NLNIIFKMNGKE
+255 NLNIIFKMDGKE
-267 KRIKFEF
+267 KKIKFEF

-286 NEIKNEIDNFFEKN
+286 NEIKNEIDDFFEKN

-318 ESDFSSK
+318 ESDFLSK
-325 EEIINNFRA
+325 EDIINNFRA

-395 QTENV
+395 QQQND
-400 EQSSELK
+400 EQDFNLK
-407 KLMSLAKTII
+407 NLIFIAKTII
-417 LNPNDEIVQ
+417 LN
-426 NEPSKAVQNE
+426 

-463 NTFSHCNKNQKE
+463 NTLAHCNKNQKE